1 MADVIGT
8 KGRDPMQKRSDDL
21 ARRLFGDSTTEGGEM
36 AKFTEDDVRECLK
49 QVIDPELG
57 VDVVNLGLIYGI
69 DLIDREDGKT
79 DVLITM
85 TLTTFGCP
93 LGPILTEEVNYALRD
108 LPDLGNVEVNLVWS
122 PPWTPDM
129 MSEEAKDALGIW

>member
-1 MADVIGT
+1 MAELI
-8 KGRDPMQKRSDDL
+8 DPDFSPQ
-21 ARRLFGDSTTEGGEM
+21 EVPM
-36 AKFTEDDVRECLK
+36 AKFTEEDVRERLK

-79 DVLITM
+79 DVIITM

-108 LPDLGNVEVNLVWS
+108 LPNLGTVDVNLVWS

>member
-1 MADVIGT
+1 MNEQLDV
-8 KGRDPMQKRSDDL
+8 L
-21 ARRLFGDSTTEGGEM
+21 RRLFIQGEFKEEAM
-36 AKFTEDDVRECLK
+36 AKFTEDDVRERLK

-57 VDVVNLGLIYGI
+57 IDVVNLGLIYGI
-69 DLIDREDGKT
+69 DLVDREDGKT
-79 DVLITM
+79 DVIVTM

-93 LGPILTEEVNYALRD
+93 LGPILTEEVNFALRD
-108 LPDLGNVEVNLVWS
+108 LPDLGNVEINLVWS

>member
-1 MADVIGT
+1 VAALTPQRLVVMNEQPDV
-8 KGRDPMQKRSDDL
+8 L
-21 ARRLFGDSTTEGGEM
+21 RRLFMQGESKEEAM
-36 AKFTEDDVRECLK
+36 AKFTEDDVRERLK

-57 VDVVNLGLIYGI
+57 IDVVNLGLIYGI
-69 DLIDREDGKT
+69 DLVDREDGKT
-79 DVLITM
+79 DVIVTM

-93 LGPILTEEVNYALRD
+93 LGPILTEEVNFALRD
-108 LPDLGNVEVNLVWS
+108 LPDLGNVEINLVWS

>member
-1 MADVIGT
+1 MPA
-8 KGRDPMQKRSDDL
+8 
-21 ARRLFGDSTTEGGEM
+21 
-36 AKFTEDDVRECLK
+36 FTEEDVRECLT

-57 VDVVNLGLIYGI
+57 IDVVNLGLIYGI
-69 DLIDREDGKT
+69 ELMDREDGKT

-93 LGPILTEEVNYALRD
+93 LGPVLTDEVNYALSD
-108 LPDLGNVEVNLVWS
+108 LPNLGKVEVNLVWS

>member
-1 MADVIGT
+1 MNEQPDV
-8 KGRDPMQKRSDDL
+8 L
-21 ARRLFGDSTTEGGEM
+21 RRLFMQGESKEEAM
-36 AKFTEDDVRECLK
+36 AKFTEDDVRERLK

-57 VDVVNLGLIYGI
+57 IDVVNLGLIYGI
-69 DLIDREDGKT
+69 DLVDREDGKT
-79 DVLITM
+79 DVIVTM

-93 LGPILTEEVNYALRD
+93 LGPILTEEVNFALRD
-108 LPDLGNVEVNLVWS
+108 LPDLGNVEINLVWS

>member
-1 MADVIGT
+1 MYEQSDV
-8 KGRDPMQKRSDDL
+8 L
-21 ARRLFGDSTTEGGEM
+21 RRLFMQGESKEEAM
-36 AKFTEDDVRECLK
+36 AKFTEDDVRERLK

-57 VDVVNLGLIYGI
+57 IDVVNLGLIYGI
-69 DLIDREDGKT
+69 DLVDREDGKT
-79 DVLITM
+79 DVIVTM

-93 LGPILTEEVNYALRD
+93 LGPILTEEVNFALRD
-108 LPDLGNVEVNLVWS
+108 LPDLGNVEINLVWS